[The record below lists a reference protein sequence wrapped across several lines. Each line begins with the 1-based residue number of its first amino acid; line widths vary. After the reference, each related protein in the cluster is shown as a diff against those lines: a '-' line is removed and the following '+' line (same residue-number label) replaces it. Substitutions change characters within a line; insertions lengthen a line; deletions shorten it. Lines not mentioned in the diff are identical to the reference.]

1 MKRTLCIIYYSDVR
15 FENLAYN
22 AGHSFNKFHPEV
34 NTLVCNLYDYV
45 NNLAGTIEPIVNP
58 ISHGYIKFSL
68 ACHLSICGGYEKIII
83 LGADTITCARLNEFI
98 DDDESDVIATL
109 DFNYPLLIDA
119 ADEEER
125 GSHWRPGR
133 RLAYISPILVE
144 KDASS
149 DRQEPARYSLY
160 NPNPYLESFFDINQ
174 NINSDKQETAQQH
187 AHIITN
193 PDAYK
198 FQFLHLNADVVCFN
212 NLTLLKHVVDF
223 CFQTTVLNKRFDNK
237 IPMGFINNYHEQ
249 GSLNFCLF
257 AGYGSDLENK
267 DIGEVNLDL
276 FSKNMKKP
284 KISIPEITNK
294 DIIYNVRSHRSQE
307 NVLTELAKQ
316 NSAEILINSIATK
329 KDIDFIKQ
337 YYVDDNKLF
346 TSEGKQIKVWHYCD
360 DFGRQKQ
367 EDFAKLEKKWID
379 TFNKETKDFFANNCN
394 CGDYFK

>member
-1 MKRTLCIIYYSDVR
+1 MRKTLCVIYYSDIR
-15 FENLAYN
+15 FEKLALN
-22 AGHSFNKFHPEV
+22 AGHSFIKFHPEID
-34 NTLVCNLYDYV
+34 TLVCNFYNYV
-45 NNLAGTIEPIVNP
+45 NNLAGTIAPMASL

-68 ACHLSICGGYEKIII
+68 ACHFSICGGYEKVII
-83 LGADTITCARLNEFI
+83 LGADTITCARLSEFV
-98 DDDESDVIATL
+98 DDDESDAIATL
-109 DFNYPLLIDA
+109 DFNYPLLIP
-119 ADEEER
+119 ADKN
-125 GSHWRPGR
+125 RPSGPP
-133 RLAYISPILVE
+133 AYISPILVE

-149 DRQEPARYSLY
+149 YPAGYNLY
-160 NPNPYLESFFDINQ
+160 NPNPYLENIFDINQ

-223 CFQTTVLNKRFDNK
+223 CFQTTVLDKRFDNK
-237 IPMGFINNYHEQ
+237 IPMGFINNYYEQ

-276 FSKNMKKP
+276 FSKNMKRP